1 MKFVEIV
8 YISFYGDHNFS
19 WNQEKVVDRENS
31 LIPRKIKETI
41 HSLKQSN
48 HINKISYMLPEM
60 WVTNLLIYFIPVD
73 SN

>member
-8 YISFYGDHNFS
+8 YISFYADHNFS
-19 WNQEKVVDRENS
+19 WNQEKVVDTENS

-41 HSLKQSN
+41 HSLKNSN

>member
-8 YISFYGDHNFS
+8 YISFYGDHNFN
-19 WNQEKVVDRENS
+19 WNQEEVVDRENS

-41 HSLKQSN
+41 HSLKNSN
-48 HINKISYMLPEM
+48 HINKVSYMLPEM

>member
-8 YISFYGDHNFS
+8 YISFYADHNFS
-19 WNQEKVVDRENS
+19 WNQEKVVDTENS

-41 HSLKQSN
+41 HSLKNSN
-48 HINKISYMLPEM
+48 HINNISYMLPEM
-60 WVTNLLIYFIPVD
+60 WVINLLIYFIPVD